1 VVGLSEVDNF
11 LALIYDDQLF
21 DMLDSGQVEGES
33 IADDVPDLKND
44 PLVIAFELRLF
55 RNLYATVV
63 LSIAICAVATRSLWL
78 TLAVALG
85 AGLGIFNFR
94 WLRSSLLVIL
104 GSGSSK
110 PPEGTA
116 FKLIWR
122 YLVIAGIVFGAYTF
136 AHLSLAAIV
145 AGLTA
150 AMIGPPIA
158 EAGYQ
163 FYLVITRRGEF

>member
-1 VVGLSEVDNF
+1 MVETDR
-11 LALIYDDQLF
+11 I
-21 DMLDSGQVEGES
+21 EGEPVS
-33 IADDVPDLKND
+33 DGVPDLKND
-44 PLVIAFELRLF
+44 PLVITFERRLF
-55 RNLYATVV
+55 RNLYATIV
-63 LSIAICAVATRSLWL
+63 LSIAISAVATRSFWL

-94 WLRSSLLVIL
+94 WLRSSLLAIL
-104 GSGSSK
+104 GTGSSK
-110 PPEGTA
+110 PPQGTA

-122 YLVIAGIVFGAYTF
+122 YLVIAGIVFGAYSF
-136 AHLSLAAIV
+136 VHLSLAAIV

-163 FYLVITRRGEF
+163 FYLVITGRSEF